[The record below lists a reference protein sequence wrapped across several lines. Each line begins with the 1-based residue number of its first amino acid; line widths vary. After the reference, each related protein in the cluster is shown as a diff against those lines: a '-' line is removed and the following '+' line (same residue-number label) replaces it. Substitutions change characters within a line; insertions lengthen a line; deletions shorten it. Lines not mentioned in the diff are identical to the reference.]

1 MGCSQIE
8 SKKPVHSS
16 NTKKKN
22 RENKIEKKEEK
33 KIEEIPEI
41 KGSII
46 EENKTENQKLRASPP
61 LNQSVEISNKGGNI
75 SISLEER
82 DNSKINILIP
92 LSNGGKWEKEYNKD
106 EIVEKIIEDFKK
118 ENNSIIPP
126 KFNVDWKCNNNPLKF
141 NQKIKDIL
149 PKKIPSVILD
159 YSLDTKGLNI
169 SKEKNMPEII
179 GKPLSKPFEICCFNK
194 KKKVIKIIEFNP
206 NEITKNEI
214 DSFGPSSAYCNGNNH
229 LYISGGENN
238 RKVTLSYVWDV
249 DLINKK
255 INKIQKEIEPKKNH
269 SMIFIPNNYV
279 FIIGGNDKKTFYLD
293 INNKEIYPY
302 CDLNFERIEPA
313 LILMGDE
320 LYCFDNIKKT
330 NSELTFEKTNLKKMP
345 KWELIKPNFDST
357 ISDEKLRQKFFGI
370 TKLDDENIIF
380 LGGNMDNSTNNNKPI
395 NMNYKYNI
403 NTNLIE
409 ESKTPFKQINL
420 SEKTFINY
428 DNNRDYILPEFNRV
442 TPEVIFFNKKKNQL
456 DTIHF
461 GQEEIKN
468 PNINLNKKSDKLKN
482 KNPQFN
488 FGLKKNEKFDF
499 NMPQFNEGFDLKVN
513 KNEIEIDKNGLD
525 GNLNVNSKIPN
536 FNNHLNLKN
545 PNLKDPNIKGSNFE
559 GEIPKIEVNNQK
571 KNIKQP
577 KIGKDV
583 NFDLEGKPKKIDGTL
598 NVSSPEFDIEG
609 TKTEN
614 FNLDGINGNLNIIP
628 PKINLKDSDIDIN
641 SPKVN
646 INGIKIDDNL
656 NPPNLNNNE
665 SKVDIKGS
673 KIGGDTYIN
682 LEDQIPRINGN
693 VDINSPKVEVN
704 ISEKDENIPK
714 VDVNVPKEDII
725 ESKIG
730 ENKMLNLKE
739 KIPEIEGNSDINSPK
754 VDVNNPKVDIISPN
768 VDVNDN
774 KIYEPK
780 VDINFPKEDNKEIQ
794 IDTNNP
800 KIENNSDI
808 NLEGKI
814 PEIDVNLDINSPKV
828 DVKIPNEDIKE
839 SKIEGNTN
847 YNLNGRIPEKDG
859 NLDINSPKIEI
870 KNDEKNL
877 DLKNEIPE
885 IEADA
890 DIKFPNE
897 NIKNP
902 NIEIKGSKISSSIPK
917 PKINSVFHSINN
929 INRIKKLDD
938 EGNYNKKNRE
948 TLKGNY
954 NDNEYSGHL
963 LRSSVIESNKNSYL
977 RDSKLPSV
985 EKKKNPK
992 KFTAI
997 GIAGELNNEEIIK
1010 RNIKDSFN
1018 VGISGKK
1025 IGLNIEKDD

>member
-1 MGCSQIE
+1 M
-8 SKKPVHSS
+8 
-16 NTKKKN
+16 
-22 RENKIEKKEEK
+22 
-33 KIEEIPEI
+33 
-41 KGSII
+41 
-46 EENKTENQKLRASPP
+46 
-61 LNQSVEISNKGGNI
+61 
-75 SISLEER
+75 
-82 DNSKINILIP
+82 
-92 LSNGGKWEKEYNKD
+92 
-106 EIVEKIIEDFKK
+106 
-118 ENNSIIPP
+118 
-126 KFNVDWKCNNNPLKF
+126 
-141 NQKIKDIL
+141 
-149 PKKIPSVILD
+149 
-159 YSLDTKGLNI
+159 
-169 SKEKNMPEII
+169 
-179 GKPLSKPFEICCFNK
+179 
-194 KKKVIKIIEFNP
+194 
-206 NEITKNEI
+206 
-214 DSFGPSSAYCNGNNH
+214 
-229 LYISGGENN
+229 
-238 RKVTLSYVWDV
+238 
-249 DLINKK
+249 
-255 INKIQKEIEPKKNH
+255 
-269 SMIFIPNNYV
+269 
-279 FIIGGNDKKTFYLD
+279 
-293 INNKEIYPY
+293 
-302 CDLNFERIEPA
+302 
-313 LILMGDE
+313 
-320 LYCFDNIKKT
+320 
-330 NSELTFEKTNLKKMP
+330 
-345 KWELIKPNFDST
+345 
-357 ISDEKLRQKFFGI
+357 
-370 TKLDDENIIF
+370 
-380 LGGNMDNSTNNNKPI
+380 
-395 NMNYKYNI
+395 
-403 NTNLIE
+403 
-409 ESKTPFKQINL
+409 KTPLKQINL

-468 PNINLNKKSDKLKN
+468 PKINLNKKSDKLKN

-598 NVSSPEFDIEG
+598 NANSPEFDIEG

-665 SKVDIKGS
+665 PKVDIKGS

-704 ISEKDENIPK
+704 ISEKDENILK

>member
-1 MGCSQIE
+1 MY
-8 SKKPVHSS
+8 
-16 NTKKKN
+16 N
-22 RENKIEKKEEK
+22 NKIKIAVPYEGGKLWSKEYDADEK
-33 KIEEIPEI
+33 I
-41 KGSII
+41 
-46 EENKTENQKLRASPP
+46 QKL
-61 LNQSVEISNKGGNI
+61 V
-75 SISLEER
+75 
-82 DNSKINILIP
+82 D
-92 LSNGGKWEKEYNKD
+92 
-106 EIVEKIIEDFKK
+106 DFKK
-118 ENNSIIPP
+118 ENHSDIPENILLNWR
-126 KFNVDWKCNNNPLKF
+126 KDNKTLNFNDP
-141 NQKIKDIL
+141 IKTLL
-149 PKKIPSVILD
+149 PKRAPTITLD
-159 YSLDTKGLNI
+159 VDFEEKGIDLTNRKNI
-169 SKEKNMPEII
+169 QSNLL
-179 GKPLSKPFEICCFNK
+179 GKPFNKPFEVQVYNAK
-194 KKKVIKIIEFNP
+194 EETIKNLKLNQNDILNSEIENFSP
-206 NEITKNEI
+206 N
-214 DSFGPSSAYCNGNNH
+214 SSYCNGNNH

-330 NSELTFEKTNLKKMP
+330 NSELTFEKTNLRKMP

-370 TKLDDENIIF
+370 TNLDDENIIF

-536 FNNHLNLKN
+536 FNNDLNLKN

-577 KIGKDV
+577 KIGKDF

-598 NVSSPEFDIEG
+598 NANSPEFDIEG

-628 PKINLKDSDIDIN
+628 PKVNLKDSDIDIN

-646 INGIKIDDNL
+646 INGINIDDNL

-665 SKVDIKGS
+665 PKVDIKGS

-714 VDVNVPKEDII
+714 VDVNVPKKDII
-725 ESKIG
+725 ESKIE
-730 ENKMLNLKE
+730 ENKILNLKE

-754 VDVNNPKVDIISPN
+754 VDVNKPKVDIISAN